1 MQPEGLDKLPVIA
14 YGRSLGASLAV
25 HAGAHARLLPM
36 RVCGVIVES
45 GLMEWASLP
54 VVQVHCSIAHSPS
67 SRVMHRSN
75 CTTPRTVSLRSRAC
89 RIGVGGCVVAVA
101 GGEGAQRPLA
111 AVRATGPV
119 GNHI

>member
-54 VVQVHCSIAHSPS
+54 VVQVHCSIAALG
-67 SRVMHRSN
+67 
-75 CTTPRTVSLRSRAC
+75 RTVLVLLCS
-89 RIGVGGCVVAVA
+89 GTH
-101 GGEGAQRPLA
+101 
-111 AVRATGPV
+111 VRTY
-119 GNHI
+119 